1 LTKDSRKYPR
11 FDVKWPVIVKNDTRI
26 FGGELHVM
34 SANGGFIRCGEPL
47 EPNTIIHL
55 TINVP
60 ESTTLEL
67 KVRVY
72 TLTQMTN
79 NTRTPSL
86 CNSRKGDHPK
96 QSAVQVV
103 NISSRLKAHGSK

>member
-1 LTKDSRKYPR
+1 MTKDSRKYPR
-11 FDVKWPVIVKNDTRI
+11 FDVKWSLIVKNDTRI

-34 SANGGFIRCGEPL
+34 SANGGFIRCEEPL

-67 KVRVY
+67 KARVV
-72 TLTQMTN
+72 
-79 NTRTPSL
+79 S
-86 CNSRKGDHPK
+86 SVHSHPDD
-96 QSAVQVV
+96 QQYPYSIAVQFEKGG
-103 NISSRLKAHGSK
+103 SS